1 MEMHQLRYAVAV
13 ADAGNF
19 TRAAERSHVTQPT
32 LSQQILNLE
41 AEIGHKLFHR
51 LGRKAVL
58 TEAGAVFLERARRIL
73 FEAENAA
80 KELSDHPSL
89 DRRITVGALPT
100 VAPYLLLPLIAHFRK
115 SHPNLTIHVR
125 EDFRRDL
132 VRAVVEGELD
142 LAIVSLP
149 VKDPRLSIEPLMT
162 EPLLLVV
169 GKDHPFASRSE
180 ITLQDIAEETFV
192 TMGDSSSLAGQIR
205 GFFGDHN
212 IEPKVGYRCAQVATL
227 KAFVAM
233 GAGISILPLVDRMPE
248 DTDSLVYLRLA
259 GTAPTRQLAVIRHL
273 QRYQSRGAEQ
283 FLGLLRDYV
292 AEKHTQHPFGE
303 TAPAPAPTPPPP
315 AAKAARPRPHTP
327 RKT

>member
-19 TRAAERSHVTQPT
+19 TRAAEHCNVTQPT

-73 FEAENAA
+73 FEVENAA
-80 KELSDHPSL
+80 RELSDHPSL
-89 DRRITVGALPT
+89 DRQITIGALPT
-100 VAPYLLLPLIAHFRK
+100 VAPYLLLPLIAHAQK
-115 SHPNLTIHVR
+115 SLPNLTIHVR
-125 EDFRRDL
+125 EDFRPDL
-132 VRAVVEGELD
+132 VRAVAEGDLD

-169 GKDHPFASRSE
+169 GKDHPFANRSE
-180 ITLQDIAEETFV
+180 ISLQDIAEETFV

-233 GAGISILPLVDRMPE
+233 GVGISILPLVDRMPE

-259 GTAPTRQLAVIRHL
+259 GSAPTRQLAVIRHL

-283 FLGLLRDYV
+283 FLTLLRDYV
-292 AEKHTQHPFGE
+292 AEIHTQHPFSEVTRAAPESPGE
-303 TAPAPAPTPPPP
+303 TTDTSDTASPQT
-315 AAKAARPRPHTP
+315 
-327 RKT
+327 